1 MKVDFA
7 SMSYIFSIYILPRK
21 YFPMELGTLKLTLLI
36 NSYGYEEK
44 VHIDLNSSIQGL
56 DITVGGQS

>member
-1 MKVDFA
+1 
-7 SMSYIFSIYILPRK
+7 
-21 YFPMELGTLKLTLLI
+21 MELGTLKLTLLI